1 MNNKIKNNQ
10 PHEINE
16 TFGGEA
22 LKKIKEKI
30 ENEKLGSSKYMSGQ
44 LCNFIDKLP
53 NYKKSVQSTHQGKFK
68 LKTPFGTVTAIKK
81 TDDEVFIAG
90 AGTYQ
95 KLIERILNKKENTT
109 DNVLEIYKYLSIL
122 SDNCIENIPQF
133 NQKKVQK
140 KGDSK
145 SLAEL
150 CAILMIAEPYR
161 FKDGGGLTRGYIRK
175 VFSDMSGKNGGKA
188 DKKALNKIFGAGGK
202 EFKGKNEADAPFAHR
217 NLNGKEY
224 KGWKKNLKNNNKN
237 TKNIKNKKKKK
248 NRRKNNI
255 TTRSITSKAL
265 GGKIQM
271 KNLLEYD
278 FKNENMN
285 SFNNETIESI
295 KDNKERLSTADS
307 YISDNEDEEEKKE
320 RIKKAYKKSKISF
333 FQAVREIHKLNN
345 KSPNKSKIIAKKNI
359 KEEEEL
365 KEEHIINRSKLRKQK
380 IDNIIRE
387 KRGISPKKFREDI

>member
-10 PHEINE
+10 PHEVNQ

-44 LCNFIDKLP
+44 LCKFIDKLP
-53 NYKKSVQSTHQGKFK
+53 NYKKSDKSTHPGKFK

-81 TDDEVFIAG
+81 TNDEVFIAG

-95 KLIERILNKKENTT
+95 KLIQRILSKKENKTE
-109 DNVLEIYKYLSIL
+109 NVLEIYKYLSIL
-122 SDNCIENIPQF
+122 SDDDIENIPQF
-133 NQKKVQK
+133 NQKKVPE

-145 SLAEL
+145 SLAGL

-175 VFSDMSGKNGGKA
+175 VFSDMSDKNGGKA

-217 NLNGKEY
+217 NLNSYNEK
-224 KGWKKNLKNNNKN
+224 KKNLKNNNKN

-255 TTRSITSKAL
+255 TNRSITSKAL

-278 FKNENMN
+278 FKNENMD

-295 KDNKERLSTADS
+295 KDNKKRLSTADS
-307 YISDNEDEEEKKE
+307 YISDNEDEEGGKE
-320 RIKKAYKKSKISF
+320 RIKKAYKESKISF
-333 FQAVREIHKLNN
+333 LQAVAKIHELKN
-345 KSPNKSKIIAKKNI
+345 KSPKKSKIIAKKNI
-359 KEEEEL
+359 KEEKEL
-365 KEEHIINRSKLRKQK
+365 KEERTNNHLKLRKQE
-380 IDNIIRE
+380 INNIIRE
-387 KRGISPKKFREDI
+387 KRNIKKFSEDI

>member
-1 MNNKIKNNQ
+1 
-10 PHEINE
+10 
-16 TFGGEA
+16 
-22 LKKIKEKI
+22 
-30 ENEKLGSSKYMSGQ
+30 
-44 LCNFIDKLP
+44 
-53 NYKKSVQSTHQGKFK
+53 
-68 LKTPFGTVTAIKK
+68 
-81 TDDEVFIAG
+81 
-90 AGTYQ
+90 
-95 KLIERILNKKENTT
+95 
-109 DNVLEIYKYLSIL
+109 
-122 SDNCIENIPQF
+122 
-133 NQKKVQK
+133 
-140 KGDSK
+140 
-145 SLAEL
+145 
-150 CAILMIAEPYR
+150 
-161 FKDGGGLTRGYIRK
+161 
-175 VFSDMSGKNGGKA
+175 
-188 DKKALNKIFGAGGK
+188 
-202 EFKGKNEADAPFAHR
+202 
-217 NLNGKEY
+217 
-224 KGWKKNLKNNNKN
+224 
-237 TKNIKNKKKKK
+237 
-248 NRRKNNI
+248 
-255 TTRSITSKAL
+255 
-265 GGKIQM
+265 M